1 MKKIIYL
8 GGLVLAMSLFSCS
21 EAKKDVKEVGEG
33 FKDLKEEV
41 SDDQLKNV
49 EEGVNE
55 AAEDVTDEPLEKVE
69 EGIEEAGES
78 IKGDVEIIE
87 EDVKEELEH

>member
-1 MKKIIYL
+1 MD
-8 GGLVLAMSLFSCS
+8 SFENDNS
-21 EAKKDVKEVGEG
+21 
-33 FKDLKEEV
+33 V
-41 SDDQLKNV
+41 SQSTYYPV
-49 EEGVNE
+49 FR
-55 AAEDVTDEPLEKVE
+55 TDE